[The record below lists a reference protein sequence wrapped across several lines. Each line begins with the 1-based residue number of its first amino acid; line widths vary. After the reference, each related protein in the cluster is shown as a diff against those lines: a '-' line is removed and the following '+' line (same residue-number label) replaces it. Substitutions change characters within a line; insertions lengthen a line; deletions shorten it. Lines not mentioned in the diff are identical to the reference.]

1 MSNEADGVNEEI
13 NEEIKKA
20 QAEPEEFQIEITDD
34 PQEEVND
41 IVEEESKKENSDP
54 EYGEKKFKKRIQKLV
69 AQRREA
75 EVQVKANSRA
85 ECTTCRPT

>member
-1 MSNEADGVNEEI
+1 MSEADGVIEEI

-41 IVEEESKKENSDP
+41 IV
-54 EYGEKKFKKRIQKLV
+54 
-69 AQRREA
+69 
-75 EVQVKANSRA
+75 
-85 ECTTCRPT
+85 